1 MPLDGLTLGFVVKHL
16 DKELAGARIDKVT
29 QPESDALVLLCRAG
43 SKNLKL
49 LLCAD
54 PAQARLHL
62 TDESYINPASP
73 PMFCMLMRKRLSGGR
88 IISVTQ
94 MGNDRAA
101 IIEAEALDELGV
113 KKRLRLV
120 LEIMGR
126 CSNLICID
134 ENDKIIDCLRHVTGD
149 MNRVREVLPGLK
161 YQCPP
166 PQDKLEF
173 INADK
178 GAIKERLSLT
188 SGRLDKAVLSSIQGL
203 SPTAAREISMRICGM
218 ENAQISDVD
227 IDTVSEKLA
236 EMLKTIFDR
245 TPAQLLSGPSGEPL
259 DVFPFQY
266 VSFDSASQSPEASIS
281 EALDHFYRRRDKM
294 ARIRQKSQSLSHIL
308 KNNIERCRKKLQL
321 QEEALLGAARMDE
334 YKLKG
339 ELLTANLSRFRRGD
353 KEVTVE
359 NYYDDMKPLTIQL
372 DIKQTP
378 NQNAQR
384 YYKLYQKARSAKDTA
399 REQKEKTE
407 RELNFLE
414 EAMLDLENCEDESDL
429 SEVRQE
435 LVKGGYVKEQ
445 GKKNTTRQLPQS
457 KPYSFI
463 SSDGIAISVGKN
475 SLQNDRLTI
484 SAKGD
489 ETWLHAKNMPG
500 SHVIIHTESSVP
512 ENTLREAA
520 LLAAWYSK
528 GQSSENVP
536 VDYTKRRYIKKPGG
550 APAGFVIYT
559 NQKTLYITAH
569 KGDIDAIKP
578 KE

>member
-1 MPLDGLTLGFVVKHL
+1 MPLDGLTLGFVIHSL

-29 QPESDALVLLCRAG
+29 QPENDALVLLCRAG

-54 PAQARLHL
+54 PSQARLHI
-62 TDESYINPASP
+62 TDESYLNPASP

-101 IIEAEALDELGV
+101 IIEIEALDELGE

-134 ENDKIIDCLRHVTGD
+134 ESDKIIDCLRHVTGD

-166 PQDKLEF
+166 PQDKLSFAE
-173 INADK
+173 ADASALLGK
-178 GAIKERLSLT
+178 LESQ
-188 SGRLDKAVLSSIQGL
+188 SGRLDKAILSAIQGI
-203 SPTAAREISMRICGM
+203 SPIAARELSMRVTGM
-218 ENAQISDVD
+218 ENAQTADLDLSVA
-227 IDTVSEKLA
+227 SKKLA
-236 EMLKTIFDR
+236 ALLEGIFSR
-245 TPAQLLSGPSGEPL
+245 NPPQLLSGPAGEPL

-266 VSFDSASQSPEASIS
+266 ISYDVASQHPEATIS

-294 ARIRQKSQSLSHIL
+294 SRIRQKSQSLSHIL
-308 KNNIERCRKKLQL
+308 KNNLERCRKKLQL
-321 QEEALLGAARMDE
+321 QEEALMGAARMDE

-339 ELLTANLSRFRRGD
+339 ELLTANLSKFKRGD

-359 NYYDDMKPLTIQL
+359 NYYDDMKPLPIQL

-384 YYKLYQKARSAKDTA
+384 YYKLYQKARSAKETA
-399 REQKEKTE
+399 REQKDKTV

-414 EAMLDLENCEDESDL
+414 EAALDLENCEDESDL
-429 SEVRQE
+429 MEVRQE

-445 GKKNTTRQLPQS
+445 SKKNTTRQLPQS
-457 KPYSFI
+457 KPYSFV
-463 SSDGIAISVGKN
+463 SSDGISISVGKN

-484 SAKGD
+484 SAKSD

-500 SHVIIHTESSVP
+500 SHVIVHTEDDFP
-512 ENTLREAA
+512 ESTLKEAA

-528 GQSSENVP
+528 GQNSENVP
-536 VDYTKRRYIKKPGG
+536 VDFTKRRHIKKPGG

-559 NQKTLYITAH
+559 HQKTLYITARRS
-569 KGDIDAIKP
+569 DIDAIKA